1 MKNIIKKIKI
11 DDSLYVLLLIGMLSG
26 YIKDIVMLFSIVLI
40 HELGHVIFFTL
51 FKIEIERIVIYVTG
65 GICYVNK
72 KINNRILYDFI
83 INIAG
88 IMMQVMLF
96 VIIYLLWKNGYVID
110 STYHMFKIYNIS
122 IILFNLLPIIP
133 LDGSKLFFNICS
145 KYFSFIV
152 SYKLMIIVSI
162 ISLLLFVIF
171 NVIVGINEIVIC
183 IFLLIQL
190 FIVIKEYKY
199 VKGKF
204 YLERILYDN
213 YYDEIVNGNCL
224 VKNMKIGKYYFF
236 YKDGRY
242 YNEKDYLKLF
252 K

>member
-1 MKNIIKKIKI
+1 MKNIIKI
-11 DDSLYVLLLIGMLSG
+11 DNSLYVLLLIGMLSG
-26 YIKDIVMLFSIVLI
+26 YIKDIVILFSIVLI
-40 HELGHVIFFTL
+40 HELGHVIFFRL

-72 KINNRILYDFI
+72 KINTRILYDFI

-88 IMMQVMLF
+88 VMMQVILF
-96 VIIYLLWKNGYVID
+96 VIVYLLWKYGYVVD
-110 STYHMFKIYNIS
+110 STYNMFKVYNIS

-133 LDGSKLFFNICS
+133 LDGSKIFFNICS
-145 KYFSFIV
+145 NCFSFIV
-152 SYKLMIIVSI
+152 SYRLMIIISI
-162 ISLLLFVIF
+162 ISLILFVIF
-171 NVIVGINEIVIC
+171 NLIMGINGIVIS

-199 VKGKF
+199 VKSKF
-204 YLERILYDN
+204 YLERMLYDN
-213 YYDEIVNGNCL
+213 YYNEIVNGKCL
-224 VKNMKIGKYYFF
+224 VKDMKIGKYYYF

>member
-1 MKNIIKKIKI
+1 MKNIIKI
-11 DDSLYVLLLIGMLSG
+11 DNSLYVLLLIGMLSG

-40 HELGHVIFFTL
+40 HELGHVIFFRL
-51 FKIEIERIVIYVTG
+51 FNIEIERIVIYVTG

-72 KINNRILYDFI
+72 KINTRILYDFI

-88 IMMQVMLF
+88 IIMQVILF
-96 VIIYLLWKNGYVID
+96 VIVYLLWKNGYVID
-110 STYHMFKIYNIS
+110 STYNMFKVYNIS

-145 KYFSFIV
+145 NYFSFIV
-152 SYKLMIIVSI
+152 SYRLMIIISI
-162 ISLLLFVIF
+162 ISLILFVIF
-171 NVIVGINEIVIC
+171 NVVMGINGMVIS

-204 YLERILYDN
+204 YLERMLYDN
-213 YYDEIVNGNCL
+213 YYNEIVNGSCL
-224 VKNMKIGKYYFF
+224 VKDMKIGKYYYF
-236 YKDGRY
+236 YKNGRY